1 MADFSMSWSDGKLAG
16 ARTLKLS
23 GPFTILGRFRI
34 IRDSLRTERAPIAIV
49 DLSDVPYM
57 DSAALGSLLGL
68 HVSCQQHQRR
78 YALVGASDRLQT
90 LFRVSGVHSI
100 LVMFATLLE
109 AEAALNGKAASA

>member
-23 GPFTILGRFRI
+23 GPFTISAVFEFQ
-34 IRDSLRTERAPIAIV
+34 DSLRTERAPIAIV